1 MEINEM
7 DGDGND
13 NMNGHGYDK
22 KIKNKK
28 NKIRKT
34 FKYNSVFK
42 IKSIIYYIINSSS
55 LQIYKSLRSL
65 WQ

>member
-13 NMNGHGYDK
+13 NMNGNGYDK

-28 NKIRKT
+28 
-34 FKYNSVFK
+34 
-42 IKSIIYYIINSSS
+42 IKMG
-55 LQIYKSLRSL
+55 KK
-65 WQ
+65 